1 MKKVKIKQ
9 LFTVE
14 RYIYSIPIWC
24 YTASISDVDDFSALA
39 NEILTIPSTMVANNF
54 VCHNITVTDDMI
66 VEGSETFIITVETS
80 NPNNVIMGLNTAI
93 VTIIDND
100 GKYNHS

>member
-1 MKKVKIKQ
+1 
-9 LFTVE
+9 
-14 RYIYSIPIWC
+14 
-24 YTASISDVDDFSALA
+24 
-39 NEILTIPSTMVANNF
+39 MVANNF